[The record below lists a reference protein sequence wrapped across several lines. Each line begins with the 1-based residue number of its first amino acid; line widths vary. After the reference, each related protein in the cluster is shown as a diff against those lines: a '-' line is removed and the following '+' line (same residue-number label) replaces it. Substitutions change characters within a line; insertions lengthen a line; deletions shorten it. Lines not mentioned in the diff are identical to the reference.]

1 MPISTNLLFTYVKGS
16 TSFGIF
22 VNTDSNIPELRPSRK
37 LVVEGDLGT
46 RPPYTKLGVFM
57 DVTLLTWSLVI
68 GAIVALIVVDLL
80 TVSRKPHDVM
90 FKEAAIW
97 SIFYIGVAIAFG
109 VWVWQT
115 AGSQFGTEYFAAYL
129 VEKSLSVDNLFV
141 FIIILAQFKVPSI
154 YHQRVLMFGVIL
166 ALVLRAI
173 FIAVGAAAL
182 AAFSFTFVIFGAIL
196 IWTGVGLFKHWDEDP
211 SPEDNKLVKV
221 IRKRIA
227 MTDEYDGSKIFTRVN
242 GKRIATPMFL
252 VMIAIAST
260 DLLFA
265 LDSIPA
271 TFGVTQEPFL
281 VFAANAFAL
290 LGLRALYFLLKGLLD
305 KLVYLSLGLSIIL
318 MFIGVKL
325 IMTYVHEIWYEV
337 PKIPTLVSLAVIA
350 LVLIVSTV
358 ASLIKVKK
366 DPSAHAHAGRVTA
379 APEEK

>member
-1 MPISTNLLFTYVKGS
+1 MN
-16 TSFGIF
+16 
-22 VNTDSNIPELRPSRK
+22 
-37 LVVEGDLGT
+37 
-46 RPPYTKLGVFM
+46 
-57 DVTLLTWSLVI
+57 VTLLTWAIVV
-68 GAIVALIVVDLL
+68 GAIFALIIIDLL
-80 TVSRKPHDVM
+80 TISRKPHDVK
-90 FKEAAIW
+90 FKEAAGW
-97 SIFYIGVAIAFG
+97 SIFYIGIAIIFG
-109 VWVWQT
+109 IWVWQT
-115 AGSQFGTEYFAAYL
+115 AGSEFGTEYFAAYL

-196 IWTGVGLFKHWDEDP
+196 IWTGIGLFKHWDEDP
-211 SPEDNKLVKV
+211 TPEDNFLVKV
-221 IRKRIA
+221 IRKRVA
-227 MTDEYDGSKIFTRVN
+227 MTDSFDGSKAFTKID
-242 GKRIATPMFL
+242 GKRIATPMFTVL
-252 VMIAIAST
+252 IAIAST

-305 KLVYLSLGLSIIL
+305 KLIYLSLGLSIIL

-325 IMTYVHEIWYEV
+325 ILTFLHETWYDI
-337 PKIPTLVSLAVIA
+337 PKIPTLVSLAVIG
-350 LVLIVSTV
+350 LILLVSTV
-358 ASLIKVKK
+358 ASLIKSKQ
-366 DPSAHAHAGRVTA
+366 DPTAVAHAGRVTA
-379 APEEK
+379 TPEKKEKSGDKK

>member
-1 MPISTNLLFTYVKGS
+1 
-16 TSFGIF
+16 
-22 VNTDSNIPELRPSRK
+22 
-37 LVVEGDLGT
+37 
-46 RPPYTKLGVFM
+46 M
-57 DVTLLTWSLVI
+57 DVSLTTWFVVI
-68 GAIVALIVVDLL
+68 GAIMALIVVDLL
-80 TVSRKPHDVM
+80 TVSRKPHEVK
-90 FKEAAIW
+90 FKEAAGW

-141 FIIILAQFKVPSI
+141 FIIILAQFAVPSI
-154 YHQRVLMFGVIL
+154 YHQRVLMFGVLL
-166 ALVLRAI
+166 ALVLRGI

-211 SPEDNKLVKV
+211 NPEDNKLVKV
-221 IRKRIA
+221 MRKRIA
-227 MTDEYDGSKIFTRVN
+227 MTDEFHGSKTFIKID
-242 GKRIATPMFL
+242 GKRLATPMFT

-305 KLVYLSLGLSIIL
+305 KLIYLSLGLSIIL

-325 IMTYVHEIWYEV
+325 ILTYLHEVWYEV
-337 PKIPTLVSLAVIA
+337 PKIPTVGSLSVIGLILV
-350 LVLIVSTV
+350 VSTV
-358 ASLIKVKK
+358 ASLLKSKK
-366 DPSAHAHAGRVTA
+366 DPTAIAHAGRITA

>member
-1 MPISTNLLFTYVKGS
+1 MEVSLTTW
-16 TSFGIF
+16 F
-22 VNTDSNIPELRPSRK
+22 V
-37 LVVEGDLGT
+37 
-46 RPPYTKLGVFM
+46 
-57 DVTLLTWSLVI
+57 VI
-68 GAIVALIVVDLL
+68 GAILALIVVDLL
-80 TVSRKPHDVM
+80 TVSRKPHEVK
-90 FKEAAIW
+90 FKEAAGW
-97 SIFYIGVAIAFG
+97 SIFYIAVAIGFG

-141 FIIILAQFKVPSI
+141 FIIILAQFAVPSI
-154 YHQRVLMFGVIL
+154 YHQRVLMFGVLL
-166 ALVLRAI
+166 ALVLRGI

-211 SPEDNKLVKV
+211 SPEDNRLVKAM
-221 IRKRIA
+221 RKRIA
-227 MTDEYDGSKIFTRVN
+227 MTDEFHGSKTFIKVD
-242 GKRIATPMFL
+242 GKRLATPML
-252 VMIAIAST
+252 TVMVAIAST

-305 KLVYLSLGLSIIL
+305 KLIYLSLGLSMIL

-325 IMTYVHEIWYEV
+325 ILTYLHEVWYEV
-337 PKIPTLVSLAVIA
+337 PKIPTVGSLSVIGLILV
-350 LVLIVSTV
+350 VSTV

-366 DPSAHAHAGRVTA
+366 DPTAIAHAGRITA
-379 APEEK
+379 SEEEK

>member
-1 MPISTNLLFTYVKGS
+1 
-16 TSFGIF
+16 
-22 VNTDSNIPELRPSRK
+22 
-37 LVVEGDLGT
+37 
-46 RPPYTKLGVFM
+46 M
-57 DVTLLTWSLVI
+57 DVSLTTWFVVI
-68 GAIVALIVVDLL
+68 GAILALIVVDLL
-80 TVSRKPHDVM
+80 TVSRKPHEVK
-90 FKEAAIW
+90 FKEAAGW
-97 SIFYIGVAIAFG
+97 SIFYIGIAIAFG

-141 FIIILAQFKVPSI
+141 FIIILAQFAVPSI
-154 YHQRVLMFGVIL
+154 YHQRILMFGVLL
-166 ALVLRAI
+166 ALVLRGI

-211 SPEDNKLVKV
+211 NPEDNKLVKV
-221 IRKRIA
+221 MRKRIA
-227 MTDEYDGSKIFTRVN
+227 MTDEFHGSKTFIKID
-242 GKRIATPMFL
+242 GKRLATPMFT

-281 VFAANAFAL
+281 VFSANAFAL

-305 KLVYLSLGLSIIL
+305 KLIYLSLGLSIIL

-325 IMTYVHEIWYEV
+325 ILTYLHEVWYEV
-337 PKIPTLVSLAVIA
+337 PKIPTVGSLSVIGLILV
-350 LVLIVSTV
+350 VSTV
-358 ASLIKVKK
+358 ASLLKSKK
-366 DPSAHAHAGRVTA
+366 DPTAIAHAGRITA

>member
-1 MPISTNLLFTYVKGS
+1 MNVSLTTW
-16 TSFGIF
+16 
-22 VNTDSNIPELRPSRK
+22 
-37 LVVEGDLGT
+37 LV
-46 RPPYTKLGVFM
+46 
-57 DVTLLTWSLVI
+57 VI
-68 GAIVALIVVDLL
+68 GAILALIIVDLL
-80 TVSRKPHDVM
+80 TVSRKPHEVK
-90 FKEAAIW
+90 FKEAAGW
-97 SIFYIGVAIAFG
+97 SIFYIAVAIGFG
-109 VWVWQT
+109 VWVWQSS
-115 AGSQFGTEYFAAYL
+115 GSQFGTEYFAAYL

-154 YHQRVLMFGVIL
+154 YHQRILMFGVLL
-166 ALVLRAI
+166 ALVLRGI

-211 SPEDNKLVKV
+211 TPEDNAMVKA

-227 MTDEYDGSKIFTRVN
+227 MTDEFHGSKIFTKID
-242 GKRIATPMFL
+242 GKKVATPMFL

-305 KLVYLSLGLSIIL
+305 KLIYLSLGLSIIL

-325 IMTYVHEIWYEV
+325 IMTYLHEIWIEV
-337 PKIPTLVSLAVIA
+337 PKIPIVMSLSVIG
-350 LVLIVSTV
+350 LVLVVSTV
-358 ASLIKVKK
+358 ASLIKSKK
-366 DPSAHAHAGRVTA
+366 DPSAVAHAGRITGSD
-379 APEEK
+379 EKK

>member
-1 MPISTNLLFTYVKGS
+1 
-16 TSFGIF
+16 
-22 VNTDSNIPELRPSRK
+22 
-37 LVVEGDLGT
+37 
-46 RPPYTKLGVFM
+46 M
-57 DVTLLTWSLVI
+57 DVSLTTWFVVI
-68 GAIVALIVVDLL
+68 GAILALIVVDLL
-80 TVSRKPHDVM
+80 TVSRKPHEVK
-90 FKEAAIW
+90 FKEAAGW

-141 FIIILAQFKVPSI
+141 FIIILAQFAVPSI
-154 YHQRVLMFGVIL
+154 YHQRVLMFGVLL
-166 ALVLRAI
+166 ALVLRGI

-211 SPEDNKLVKV
+211 SPEDNRLVKAMK
-221 IRKRIA
+221 KRIA
-227 MTDEYDGSKIFTRVN
+227 MTDEFHGSKTFIKID
-242 GKRIATPMFL
+242 GKRLATPML
-252 VMIAIAST
+252 TVMVAIAST

-305 KLVYLSLGLSIIL
+305 KLIYLSLGLSIIL

-325 IMTYVHEIWYEV
+325 ILTYLHEVWYEV
-337 PKIPTLVSLAVIA
+337 PKIPTVGSLSVIGLILV
-350 LVLIVSTV
+350 VSTV
-358 ASLIKVKK
+358 ASLMKSKK
-366 DPSAHAHAGRVTA
+366 DPTAIAHAGRITGSD
-379 APEEK
+379 EDK

>member
-1 MPISTNLLFTYVKGS
+1 
-16 TSFGIF
+16 
-22 VNTDSNIPELRPSRK
+22 
-37 LVVEGDLGT
+37 
-46 RPPYTKLGVFM
+46 M
-57 DVTLLTWSLVI
+57 DVSLTTWFVVI
-68 GAIVALIVVDLL
+68 GAIVALIVIDLL
-80 TVSRKPHDVM
+80 TVSRKPHEVK
-90 FKEAAIW
+90 FKEAAGW

-141 FIIILAQFKVPSI
+141 FIIILAQFAVPSI
-154 YHQRVLMFGVIL
+154 YHQRVLMFGVLL
-166 ALVLRAI
+166 ALVLRGI

-211 SPEDNKLVKV
+211 SPEDNRLVKAMK
-221 IRKRIA
+221 KRIA
-227 MTDEYDGSKIFTRVN
+227 MTDEFHGSKTFIKID
-242 GKRIATPMFL
+242 GKRLATPML
-252 VMIAIAST
+252 TVMVAIAST

-305 KLVYLSLGLSIIL
+305 KLIYLSLGLSIIL

-325 IMTYVHEIWYEV
+325 ILTYLHEVWYEV
-337 PKIPTLVSLAVIA
+337 PKIPTVGSLSVIGLILV
-350 LVLIVSTV
+350 VSTV
-358 ASLIKVKK
+358 ASLVKSKK
-366 DPSAHAHAGRVTA
+366 DPTAIAHAGRITGSD
-379 APEEK
+379 EDK

>member
-1 MPISTNLLFTYVKGS
+1 
-16 TSFGIF
+16 
-22 VNTDSNIPELRPSRK
+22 
-37 LVVEGDLGT
+37 
-46 RPPYTKLGVFM
+46 M
-57 DVTLLTWSLVI
+57 DVSLTTWFVVI
-68 GAIVALIVVDLL
+68 GAILALIVVDLL
-80 TVSRKPHDVM
+80 TVSRKPHEVK
-90 FKEAAIW
+90 FKEAAGW

-141 FIIILAQFKVPSI
+141 FIIILAQFAVPSI
-154 YHQRVLMFGVIL
+154 YHQRVLMFGVLL
-166 ALVLRAI
+166 ALVLRGI

-211 SPEDNKLVKV
+211 NPEDNRLVKAM
-221 IRKRIA
+221 RKRIA
-227 MTDEYDGSKIFTRVN
+227 MTDEFHGSKTFIKIN
-242 GKRIATPMFL
+242 GKRLATPMFT

-305 KLVYLSLGLSIIL
+305 KLIYLSLGLSIIL

-325 IMTYVHEIWYEV
+325 ILTYLHEVWYEV
-337 PKIPTLVSLAVIA
+337 PKISTVGSLSVIGLILV
-350 LVLIVSTV
+350 VSTV
-358 ASLIKVKK
+358 ASLLKSKK
-366 DPSAHAHAGRVTA
+366 DPTAIAHAGRITA

>member
-1 MPISTNLLFTYVKGS
+1 MN
-16 TSFGIF
+16 
-22 VNTDSNIPELRPSRK
+22 
-37 LVVEGDLGT
+37 
-46 RPPYTKLGVFM
+46 
-57 DVTLLTWSLVI
+57 VTLLTWAIVV
-68 GAIVALIVVDLL
+68 GAILALIIIDLL
-80 TVSRKPHDVM
+80 TISKKPHDVL
-90 FKEAAIW
+90 FKEATIW
-97 SIFYIGVAIAFG
+97 SVFYIGIAIAFG

-115 AGSQFGTEYFAAYL
+115 AGSQYGTEYFAAYL

-211 SPEDNKLVKV
+211 TPDDNFLVKL
-221 IRKRIA
+221 IRRRVP
-227 MTDEYDGSKIFTRVN
+227 MTDEFDGSKAFTKVN
-242 GKRIATPMFL
+242 GKRIATPMFTVL
-252 VMIAIAST
+252 IAIAST

-305 KLVYLSLGLSIIL
+305 KLIYLSLGLSFIL

-325 IMTYVHEIWYEV
+325 ILLFLHEIWVEI
-337 PKIPTLVSLAVIA
+337 PKIPTLTSLAVIG
-350 LVLIVSTV
+350 LILLVSTI
-358 ASLIKVKK
+358 ASLIKSKN
-366 DPSAHAHAGRVTA
+366 DPTAHAHAGRVTA
-379 APEEK
+379 APKKHLHPEGKK

>member
-1 MPISTNLLFTYVKGS
+1 
-16 TSFGIF
+16 
-22 VNTDSNIPELRPSRK
+22 
-37 LVVEGDLGT
+37 
-46 RPPYTKLGVFM
+46 M
-57 DVTLLTWSLVI
+57 DVTLLTWAIVV
-68 GAIVALIVVDLL
+68 GAILALIIIDLL
-80 TVSRKPHDVM
+80 TVSKKPHDVM
-90 FKEAAIW
+90 FKEASIW
-97 SIFYIGVAIAFG
+97 SIFYVSVAIAFG
-109 VWVWQT
+109 LWVWQT
-115 AGSQFGTEYFAAYL
+115 AGSQYGTEYFAAYL

-141 FIIILAQFKVPSI
+141 FVIILAQFKVPSI

-211 SPEDNKLVKV
+211 TPDDNFLVKL
-221 IRKRIA
+221 IRRRVP
-227 MTDEYDGSKIFTRVN
+227 MTDEFDGSKAFTKVN
-242 GKRIATPMFL
+242 GKRIATPMFTVL
-252 VMIAIAST
+252 IAIAST

-305 KLVYLSLGLSIIL
+305 KLIYLSLGLSFIL

-325 IMTYVHEIWYEV
+325 ILLFFHEIWVEI
-337 PKIPTLVSLAVIA
+337 PKIPTLTSLAVIG
-350 LVLIVSTV
+350 LILLVSTI
-358 ASLIKVKK
+358 ASLIKSKN
-366 DPSAHAHAGRVTA
+366 DPTAHAHAGRVTA
-379 APEEK
+379 APKKHLHSEGKK